1 MSERKNALTSLPRVD
16 KLLEDEQIK
25 PFLEYLPRSYV
36 VKQIRLHLEKTR
48 EQVINDASFHPLYDE
63 IALAVKKELEKDH
76 RSLRRVINAT
86 GIILHTNIGRAVLG
100 EGAKESVQNVIE
112 GFCNLELD
120 LGTGQRGSRYAHVEE
135 LICDLTGSESAL
147 VVNNNAAAVMLA
159 VNTLAEGKEVIVSRG
174 QLVEIGGSFRL
185 PEVMAASGAK
195 LVEVGTT
202 NKTYLA
208 DYEKAVTEDTA
219 ALMKVH
225 TSNFRMLGFVHE
237 TSAEELAELG
247 RQKELPVIE
256 DLGSGML
263 IDLSR
268 WNITEEPT
276 VDKTLSAGVDIVTF
290 SCDKLLGGPQAGII
304 AGRKK
309 YVDKMKKN
317 NLTRALRVDKMVIAA
332 LEATL
337 WDYLYGEEV
346 LEKNPTLEQ
355 LTMSSEDILIKAE
368 LIKSKLEKALKEKVF
383 LEIIQDCSQAGGG
396 SLPEKKL
403 PTHLVTVKAENTTA
417 DKLAANLR
425 KASIPVVTRIIED
438 KVAVDPRT
446 VRDEEIDLLTA
457 SFQEAL

>member
-1 MSERKNALTSLPRVD
+1 MLDRKKVLTSLPRVD
-16 KLLEDEQIK
+16 KLLEDDLIK

-36 VKQIRLHLEKTR
+36 VKKIRLILEETR
-48 EQVINDASFHPLYDE
+48 EQVLNDDFCHPSHDQ
-63 IALAVKKELEKDH
+63 IVMAVKKELEKDH

-86 GIILHTNIGRAVLG
+86 GIVLHTNIGRAVLG
-100 EGAKESVQNVIE
+100 KGAREAVQEVVK

-120 LGTGQRGSRYAHVEE
+120 LETGQRGTRYVHVEE

-159 VNTLAEGKEVIVSRG
+159 VNTLAEDKEVIVSRG

-185 PEVMAASGAK
+185 PEVIAGSGAK
-195 LVEVGTT
+195 LLEVGTT
-202 NKTYLA
+202 NKTYIG
-208 DYEKAVTEDTA
+208 DYEKAVSEDTA
-219 ALMKVH
+219 ALLKVH
-225 TSNFRMLGFVHE
+225 SSNFRMLGFVQE
-237 TSAEELAELG
+237 TSAEELVKLG
-247 RQKELPVIE
+247 RQKGLPVIE

-263 IDLSR
+263 ADLSK

-276 VDKTLSAGVDIVTF
+276 VEKVLSSGVDIVTF

-317 NLTRALRVDKMVIAA
+317 NLIRALRVDKMVIAA

-337 WDYLYGEEV
+337 WDYLYGEEIV
-346 LEKNPTLEQ
+346 EKNPTLKQ
-355 LTMSSEDILIKAE
+355 LTMSSEEILKKAE
-368 LIKSKLEKALKEKVF
+368 LIKSKFEKVF
-383 LEIIQDCSQAGGG
+383 NEKVSLEIMEEHSQAGGG
-396 SLPEKKL
+396 SLPGKKL
-403 PTHLVTVKAENTTA
+403 PTFLLAVKAEHTTA

-425 KASIPVVTRIIED
+425 KASTPVVTRIIED
-438 KVAVDPRT
+438 RVAVDPRT
-446 VRDEEIDLLTA
+446 VGDEEIDLLTA